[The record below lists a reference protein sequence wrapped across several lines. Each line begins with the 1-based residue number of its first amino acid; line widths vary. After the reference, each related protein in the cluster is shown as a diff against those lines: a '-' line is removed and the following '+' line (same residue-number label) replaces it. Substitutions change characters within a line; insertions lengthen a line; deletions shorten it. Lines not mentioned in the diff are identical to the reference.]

1 MVLNLGF
8 MVVTLTAWTA
18 VGFAGQVMF
27 FMRWV
32 VQWIFSERVRR
43 SIIPVLFWY
52 FSIFGGI
59 VLLTYAIHIED
70 PVFILGQT
78 AGLFIYGRNLHFVYR
93 DRRGTEP
100 PPPGSAMPH
109 GPATPQG
116 PGERPW
122 DSRERP

>member
-1 MVLNLGF
+1 MVLNIGF

-18 VGFAGQVMF
+18 VGFVGQVMF

-32 VQWIFSERVRR
+32 VQWIFSERMRK

-52 FSIFGGI
+52 FSIFGGVI
-59 VLLTYAIHIED
+59 LLIYAIHIED

-78 AGLFIYGRNLHFVYR
+78 AGLFIYGRNLYFVYR

-100 PPPGSAMPH
+100 TTQ

-116 PGERPW
+116 SGERPL